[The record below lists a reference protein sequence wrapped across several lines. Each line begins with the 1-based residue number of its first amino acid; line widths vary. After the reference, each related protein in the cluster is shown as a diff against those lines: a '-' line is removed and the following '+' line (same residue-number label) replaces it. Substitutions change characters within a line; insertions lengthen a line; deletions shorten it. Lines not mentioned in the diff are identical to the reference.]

1 MTYSYD
7 RVTYQDEFDAL
18 ESYLHA
24 DPDRASIPE
33 EAMELQ
39 NDVGLLMEAVAHE
52 REGTLLHQRLSED
65 IINALRLLELLYLAG

>member
-1 MTYSYD
+1 MTYTYD
-7 RVTYQDEFDAL
+7 RATYQDEFDAL
-18 ESYLHA
+18 ERYLYA

-39 NDVGLLMEAVAHE
+39 NDVGQMLEVVAHE
-52 REGTLLHQRLSED
+52 REGTALHQCLSED